1 MHMNGICVKSE
12 IAPLKKVLLHRP
24 GEELL
29 KLTPKRL
36 TELLFDDIPFLKV
49 AQREHDAFA
58 AILRENGAE
67 VVYLE
72 DLMTEVL
79 TLRPEL
85 VRPFLYQWLTEG
97 NIRTGKWQ
105 DKLCDYLLDN
115 YSGKAL
121 VKKTMEGIALKEMGG
136 ASAYSLQD
144 RIAPADDLIVDP
156 MPNLYFARDP
166 FASVGT
172 GVFLNRMRFP
182 TRRRET
188 IYAEYIFKY
197 HPDYVGTRLYY
208 DRNDH
213 ANLEGGDVLNLTADT
228 IAIGI
233 SERSSPD
240 AIESAARRLFSD
252 PEASVRTVL
261 AFDIPAT
268 RAFMHLDTVFT
279 QLDTD
284 KYIVHPTIIG
294 PLTVYEIT
302 PGARDPAELHI
313 ERVDAPLEQ
322 ILEKYTQTDRVKL
335 IHCGGDDMIAA
346 AREQWNDGSNTLAIA
361 PGKVITYERNYVTN
375 NLLYKNGVE
384 VLTIPSSELSRG
396 RGGPRCMSCPVCRD
410 DI

>member
-1 MHMNGICVKSE
+1 MNSIHVKSE

-24 GEELL
+24 GRELL

-36 TELLFDDIPFLKV
+36 GELLFDDIPFLKV

-58 AILRENGAE
+58 DILRQNGVE

-79 TLRPEL
+79 ALRPEL

-115 YSGKAL
+115 YEGKAL
-121 VKKTMEGIALKEMGG
+121 VEKTMEGITLKEMGG

-144 RIAPADDLIVDP
+144 RIAPADDLIIDP

-166 FASVGT
+166 FACVGT
-172 GVFLNRMRFP
+172 GVLINRMRFP

-188 IYAEYIFKY
+188 IYAEYIFNY
-197 HPDYVGTRLYY
+197 HPDYAAVPRYY
-208 DRNDH
+208 DRGDH
-213 ANLEGGDVLNLTADT
+213 ASIEGGDVLNLTPDT
-228 IAIGI
+228 IAVGI

-240 AIESAARRLFSD
+240 GIEAAARRLFAD
-252 PEASVRTVL
+252 PQAEVRTVL

-279 QLDTD
+279 QIDAD
-284 KYIVHPTIIG
+284 KYIVHPAILG

-302 PGARDPAELHI
+302 PGEKDPAELHI
-313 ERVDAPLEQ
+313 ERVDAPLER
-322 ILEKYTQTDRVKL
+322 ILEKYTRTGHAEL

-361 PGKVITYERNYVTN
+361 PGKVVVFERNDVTN
-375 NLLYKNGVE
+375 PILREHGVE
-384 VLTIPSSELSRG
+384 IIEMPSAELSRG
-396 RGGPRCMSCPVCRD
+396 RGGPRCMSMPLIRAD
-410 DI
+410 

>member
-1 MHMNGICVKSE
+1 MKGICVKSE

-36 TELLFDDIPFLKV
+36 PELLFDDIPFLRV
-49 AQREHDAFA
+49 AQAEHDAFA
-58 AILRENGAE
+58 AILRENGIE

-79 TLRPEL
+79 TLHPEL
-85 VRPFLYQWLTEG
+85 IRPFLYQWLTEG

-105 DKLCDYLLDN
+105 DKLCDYLLEN
-115 YSGKAL
+115 YAGRDL
-121 VKKTMEGIALKEMGG
+121 VKKTMEGITLKEMGG
-136 ASAYSLQD
+136 SSAYSLQD

-188 IYAEYIFKY
+188 IYAEYIFNY
-197 HPDYVGTRLYY
+197 HPDYTGVRRYY
-208 DRNDH
+208 DRDEH
-213 ANLEGGDVLNLTADT
+213 ASIEGGDVLNLTADT

-233 SERSSPD
+233 SERSTPD
-240 AIESAARRLFSD
+240 AIESVARRLFTD
-252 PEASVRTVL
+252 PEATVRTVL

-279 QLDTD
+279 QVDTD
-284 KYIVHPTIIG
+284 KFIVHPAIIG

-302 PGARDPAELHI
+302 PGASDPADLHI
-313 ERVDAPLEQ
+313 EQVDAPLERL
-322 ILEKYTQTDRVKL
+322 LETYTHTERIRL
-335 IHCGGDDMIAA
+335 IYCGGDDMIAA

-361 PGKVITYERNYVTN
+361 PGKVVVYERNDVTN
-375 NLLYKNGVE
+375 PILRDNGVE
-384 VLTIPSSELSRG
+384 ILEMPSAELSRG
-396 RGGPRCMSCPVCRD
+396 RGGPRCMSMPLIRAEL
-410 DI
+410 

>member
-284 KYIVHPTIIG
+284 KYIVHPAIIG

-361 PGKVITYERNYVTN
+361 PGRVVVYERNDVTN
-375 NLLYKNGVE
+375 PILRDSGVE
-384 VLTIPSSELSRG
+384 ILEMPSAELSRG
-396 RGGPRCMSCPVCRD
+396 RGGPRCMSMPLVRA
-410 DI
+410 

>member
-1 MHMNGICVKSE
+1 MGGICVKSE

-24 GEELL
+24 GAELL

-36 TELLFDDIPFLKV
+36 GELLFDDIPFLKV
-49 AQREHDAFA
+49 ARREHDAFA
-58 AILRENGAE
+58 ALLRENGVE

-72 DLMTEVL
+72 DLMSEVL
-79 TLRPEL
+79 ALHPEL
-85 VRPFLYQWLTEG
+85 TASFLRRWLTEG

-105 DKLCDYLLDN
+105 DRLCAYLLDN
-115 YSGKAL
+115 YAGKEL
-121 VKKTMEGIALKEMGG
+121 VLKTMEGITLKEMGG
-136 ASAYSLQD
+136 AADCSLQD

-172 GVFLNRMRFP
+172 GIFLNRMRFA

-188 IYAEYIFKY
+188 IYAEYIFDY
-197 HPDYVGTRLYY
+197 HPDFKGTRRYY
-208 DRNDH
+208 ERYLH
-213 ANLEGGDVLNLTADT
+213 ASIEGGDVLNLTADT

-240 AIESAARRLFSD
+240 AIETVSRRLFAD
-252 PEASVRTVL
+252 PEATVRTVL

-284 KYIVHPTIIG
+284 KYIVHPAIIG

-302 PGARDPAELHI
+302 PDADDPEELRI
-313 ERVDAPLEQ
+313 ERIDAPLER
-322 ILEKYTQTDRVKL
+322 ILERYTHTERVRL

-361 PGKVITYERNYVTN
+361 PGRVVVYERNDVTN
-375 NLLYKNGVE
+375 PILRENGVE
-384 VLTIPSSELSRG
+384 ILEMPSAELSRG
-396 RGGPRCMSCPVCRD
+396 RGGPRCMSMPLVRAEY
-410 DI
+410 